1 MRIAIYS
8 RVSTAQQDD
17 EAQYEELTT
26 LCQRSGWEI
35 VRTYREKISGTKS
48 AADRP
53 ELKRLLIEAKQRK
66 FDKVVVWSAD
76 RLARSMRHLVN
87 VLGELN
93 DCGVQLFSYKQGVDT
108 STPMGAMLWQFLGIF
123 AEFENG
129 IRRERQAIGIAK
141 AKERGVKFGR
151 RRVSQVKQL
160 EIIKLRGDGLGINKI
175 ARALGVGTGSVIRTL
190 REAGLPLSGPSLQ
203 AEFFTPSKRSRNARS
218 ERFILRAKPM

>member
-17 EAQYEELTT
+17 EAQYEELIT
-26 LCQRSGWEI
+26 LCKRSGWQI
-35 VRTYREKISGTKS
+35 VRIYREKVSGAKS

-53 ELKRLLIEAKQRK
+53 ELKQLLIEAKQRK

-141 AKERGVKFGR
+141 AKERGVRFGR
-151 RRVSQVKQL
+151 PRISKKLQREVLVLRV
-160 EIIKLRGDGLGINKI
+160 EGLGINKI
-175 ARALGVGTGSVIRTL
+175 ARRLCVGTGSVVRTL
-190 REAGLPLSGPSLQ
+190 RAAGF
-203 AEFFTPSKRSRNARS
+203 ETNARVS
-218 ERFILRAKPM
+218 GEHTRRTLA